1 MRYKLSALRIHLF
14 SWLLQSQICNL
25 LDKSAE
31 NKLQNSKKNTIFI
44 ILLSRLLSTAQIFKN
59 FLLTWEDFY
68 MSNTLRLKIE
78 MEVY

>member
-14 SWLLQSQICNL
+14 FWLLQSQICNL

-44 ILLSRLLSTAQIFKN
+44 ILLSRLPSTAQIFKN
-59 FLLTWEDFY
+59 FLLTLEDFY

>member
-31 NKLQNSKKNTIFI
+31 NKLQNSKKNTTFI
-44 ILLSRLLSTAQIFKN
+44 ILLSRLPSMAQIFKN